1 MSGARGLRGVMKM
14 IIPAVS
20 TPGSSRD
27 TPPLPHILR
36 YLIMLYCAESIHFIL
51 TEKDMVSI
59 PTTPPNITSD
69 QPRSQLP
76 SIILGPGKSKPL
88 GFGFILPLFYLYS
101 TFIVAS
107 EVR

>member
-1 MSGARGLRGVMKM
+1 
-14 IIPAVS
+14 
-20 TPGSSRD
+20 
-27 TPPLPHILR
+27 
-36 YLIMLYCAESIHFIL
+36 
-51 TEKDMVSI
+51 MVSI

-88 GFGFILPLFYLYS
+88 GFGFILPSFYLYS